1 MGWGRAVGFGVGEVP
16 QPRGQVPLILVPF
29 TPHPPS
35 TSFLRLAS
43 QPPKAVESPCP
54 PQSPGPVKTAGMTG
68 IQGCCVCSAE
78 PSPLHVGSS
87 APFLQEASV
96 IL

>member
-1 MGWGRAVGFGVGEVP
+1 MGFGVGEVP

-29 TPHPPS
+29 TPPPPS
-35 TSFLRLAS
+35 PSFLHLAS
-43 QPPKAVESPCP
+43 QPPKAAESPCS
-54 PQSPGPVKTAGMTG
+54 PQSPGPVKTTGITG
-68 IQGCCVCSAE
+68 IQECCVCSDE
-78 PSPLHVGSS
+78 PSPPHVGSS